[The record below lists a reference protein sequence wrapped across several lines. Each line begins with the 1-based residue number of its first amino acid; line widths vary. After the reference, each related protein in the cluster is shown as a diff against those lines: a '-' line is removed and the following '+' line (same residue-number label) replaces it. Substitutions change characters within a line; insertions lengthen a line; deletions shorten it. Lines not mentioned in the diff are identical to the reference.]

1 MNNDDI
7 SHFSTIHASFAIKSN
22 VYFIA
27 HQYLII
33 NNSQS
38 QRALSVSVRTVLWI
52 YFASRRNCGLLPHTF
67 QHVYDC
73 TGVKK
78 SLVLEPGTSKIS
90 VRTSKYFHPMS
101 KGQVKDYS
109 IRLYL
114 LECPA
119 LFCNRTS
126 TNLGVLVCRTSE
138 HFKIFLPLLWGR
150 YMYDHTMSVIHV

>member
-52 YFASRRNCGLLPHTF
+52 YFASRRNCGLLPAGSV
-67 QHVYDC
+67 Q
-73 TGVKK
+73 KAIESS
-78 SLVLEPGTSKIS
+78 SLKMSAPCENKPVVLI
-90 VRTSKYFHPMS
+90 
-101 KGQVKDYS
+101 
-109 IRLYL
+109 
-114 LECPA
+114 
-119 LFCNRTS
+119 
-126 TNLGVLVCRTSE
+126 CRTPARP
-138 HFKIFLPLLWGR
+138 LPHSRHSSTVWQL
-150 YMYDHTMSVIHV
+150 DHSATIRGESPIAATAHL